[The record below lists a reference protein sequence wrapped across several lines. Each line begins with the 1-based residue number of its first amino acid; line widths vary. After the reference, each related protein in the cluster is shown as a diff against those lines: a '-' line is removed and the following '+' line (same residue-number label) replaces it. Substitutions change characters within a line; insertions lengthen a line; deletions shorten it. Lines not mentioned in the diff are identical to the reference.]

1 MKIKQ
6 AEFKDSAYT
15 AEQYSPSGLPEI
27 AIVGRSNSGKSSLI
41 NKICNNRKL
50 ARVSSE
56 PGKTRSVNFFEI
68 NREFM
73 LVDLPGYGFAKRGA
87 QEKESWG
94 RLVEG
99 YFAASENLLHL
110 LLLCDIRHDPSE
122 GDLAMVNWLRYYD
135 IPFTLIA
142 TKCDKIAKSKRR
154 GYVDKLVAALGAA
167 SGIAFSALDGTGKE
181 DVLDRVSQIID
192 GGV

>member
-1 MKIKQ
+1 MRIKQ
-6 AEFKDSAYT
+6 AEFVGAAYT
-15 AEQYSPSGLPEI
+15 AEQYAPSGMPEI

-41 NKICNNRKL
+41 NTVCNNRKL

-56 PGKTRSVNFFEI
+56 PGKTRSVNFFAI

-87 QEKESWG
+87 REKESWG
-94 RLVEG
+94 KLVEG

-110 LLLCDIRHDPSE
+110 LLLCDIRHNPSD
-122 GDLAMVNWLRYYD
+122 GDHTMVNWLRYYD

-142 TKCDKIAKSKRR
+142 TKCDKIAKSKRS
-154 GYVDKLVAALGAA
+154 GYVNKLVEALGAG

-181 DVLDRVSQIID
+181 DVLDKVSDIL
-192 GGV
+192 GKSL